1 MAYIP
6 SLEETLS
13 QIRQSIGLE
22 RHPQEKRF
30 SDFELNLRNHIKEAQ
45 SILNEIFDALNM
57 DEQDR
62 RDSLG
67 NLMEWAGFHKALELR
82 VWTGNASQQQVLWH
96 MLAYSYAPALARRLA
111 FWSIANI
118 QHDLPPID
126 AGMPGGKFWFLPQPD
141 KNNANLE
148 MPVRQVINWLLD
160 LLGDKSVN
168 RLEDYVENINLNNE
182 KLTNSDKTKLTIRT
196 LHYWR
201 KNGLPKSAKKIDDF
215 FPDAA
220 ALNFEGSFSPKNT
233 PELNESF
240 DAALNF
246 VKTKNLTNS
255 EKLHDEIP
263 MAVARL
269 ETIFNGSA
277 PDDEKET
284 FVKNIAMRYSIP
296 EMHIIRQRL
305 KIARMMQDGYERLLK
320 FLCPDVAVDCADP
333 AKNKLLQIVGL
344 FETVYNLT
352 IQAYQNADSAEDQ
365 DAWFESHLAPW
376 DESDLLLSITPS
388 LQQSGYALLSERL
401 TRKFMSLEPDDPLE
415 DLIPWDLESAAPII
429 QRRISLI
436 KQQQDEEVRLARLRD
451 RMRAASP
458 WRALLEED
466 NFWVLSQLAH
476 QDDLSQKLQ
485 ELVLKRMRELAG
497 TEGRKVCCNLIE
509 LGTLLNSNSKNR
521 PKNIKQRIKQLFDE
535 SEHSSG
541 FDEWKAPLLCL
552 RAKHNLFQND
562 FEDAIKDF
570 RAALDAC
577 SERAFG
583 GLRGEIARDGFA
595 SELAKNGFIP
605 QNQEV
610 YYRNIVAYMEF
621 PDGAPSFEDAA
632 VECENFFWS
641 TLYQPYSDVE
651 RLVGRPRTQHEALL
665 KDTVGLIAHADWNGL
680 RVWLQKNAKNFHF
693 KNIKEARRNSV
704 LLSWI
709 KFLNHFEKT
718 LPHFRAIT
726 PIELQ
731 REVRKV
737 EQHMKNWRTA
747 IAILLEAWP
756 EQAKISDFKGQTPL
770 MLVADNGDVELTKL
784 LTPLSDVNAQDYKG
798 RTALNA
804 AVTGGS
810 SECVSMIL
818 LNDHL
823 DELKVTFEGNTAL
836 HMAVRFGF
844 PEIVNLI
851 HEQFPVLA
859 DKVNKANQTPKTMAQ
874 DILDNLTSWKEV
886 MLKQNRKI
894 GSEEDFTKAFNLFSD
909 S

>member
-126 AGMPGGKFWFLPQPD
+126 AGMPGGKFWFLPQLD
-141 KNNANLE
+141 KNYAKLE
-148 MPVRQVINWLLD
+148 MPVEQVINWLLD

-168 RLEDYVENINLNNE
+168 RLEDYVEGINSND
-182 KLTNSDKTKLTIRT
+182 KLKLTIRT
-196 LHYWR
+196 LHNWR
-201 KNGLPKSAKKIDDF
+201 KDGLPKSAKKIDDF

-220 ALNFEGSFSPKNT
+220 LKFAGSFSPKNT
-233 PELNESF
+233 SQLNESF
-240 DAALNF
+240 DVALNF

-269 ETIFNGSA
+269 EAIFNGSA
-277 PDDEKET
+277 SDDEKET

-333 AKNKLLQIVGL
+333 AKNKLLQIVRL

-376 DESDLLLSITPS
+376 DKSDLLLSITPS
-388 LQQSGYALLSERL
+388 LQESVYALLSERL

-415 DLIPWDLESAAPII
+415 DLIPWDLESAGPII

-436 KQQQDEEVRLARLRD
+436 KQQQDEDIGLAKLRN

-476 QDDLSQKLQ
+476 QDDLSQKIQ
-485 ELVLKRMRELAG
+485 ELVLKRMRELAE

-509 LGTLLNSNSKNR
+509 LGTLLNSNPKSR
-521 PKNIKQRIKQLFDE
+521 PKNIKQRVQQLLDE

-541 FDEWKAPLLCL
+541 FAEWKAPLFRL
-552 RAKHNLFQND
+552 RATHNLFQNN

-570 RAALDAC
+570 KAALGAC

-595 SELAKNGFIP
+595 SELAKDGFIP

-632 VECENFFWS
+632 VECEDFFWS
-641 TLYQPYSDVE
+641 TLYQPYPDVDPFLGKS
-651 RLVGRPRTQHEALL
+651 RLQYKSIIP
-665 KDTVGLIAHADWNGL
+665 DTFGLIEHADWNGL
-680 RVWLQKNAKNFHF
+680 RAWLQKNAKNLRVQ
-693 KNIKEARRNSV
+693 NIKEARRNSV

-709 KFLNHFEKT
+709 KSLNKYEKA
-718 LPHFRAIT
+718 LPHHRAII

-731 REVRKV
+731 RELIKV
-737 EQHMKNWRTA
+737 DQHMRNWRTA
-747 IAILLEAWP
+747 IAILLETWP

-770 MLVADNGDVELTKL
+770 MLVADSGDVELTKL
-784 LTPLSDVNAQDYKG
+784 LVPLSDVNAQDYKG
-798 RTALNA
+798 RAALHA
-804 AVTGGS
+804 AVTGRS
-810 SECVSMIL
+810 SEGVSMIL

-823 DELKVTFEGNTAL
+823 DVLKVTSEGNTAL

-851 HEQFPVLA
+851 HEEFPALA
-859 DKVNKANQTPKTMAQ
+859 NKVNTANQTPKIMAQ
-874 DILDNLTSWKEV
+874 DILDNLTSWKEF

-894 GSEEDFTKAFNLFSD
+894 GSEEDFKKVFNIFSV

>member
-1 MAYIP
+1 MSLIP
-6 SLEETLS
+6 TLEETLS
-13 QIRQSIGLE
+13 QIRKSIGLE
-22 RHPQEKRF
+22 RHAQEGRF
-30 SDFELNLRNHIKEAQ
+30 SEFEISLQNYINVARI
-45 SILNEIFDALNM
+45 ILEEIFTALNM
-57 DEQDR
+57 DERDR
-62 RDSLG
+62 EDASVS
-67 NLMEWAGFHKALELR
+67 LMEWANFHKALELK

-111 FWSIANI
+111 FWTIANL
-118 QHDLPPID
+118 QYGLPPID
-126 AGMPGGKFWFLPQPD
+126 AGMPGGKFWFLPQLD
-141 KNNANLE
+141 KKNAKLE
-148 MPVRQVINWLLD
+148 MPVDQVVNWLLE
-160 LLGDKSVN
+160 LLGVKSVN
-168 RLEDYVENINLNNE
+168 RLEDYVENINSND
-182 KLTNSDKTKLTIRT
+182 KLKLTIRT
-196 LHYWR
+196 LHNWR
-201 KNGLPKSAKKIDDF
+201 KDGLPKSAKKIDEF
-215 FPDAA
+215 FPDDST
-220 ALNFEGSFSPKNT
+220 L
-233 PELNESF
+233 SF
-240 DAALNF
+240 DGAFTLKDDLLLQNQFEATLNF
-246 VKTKNLTNS
+246 VKKKNIANA
-255 EKLHDEIP
+255 EKLHDETP

-269 ETIFNGSA
+269 EAIFNGSA

-333 AKNKLLQIVGL
+333 AKNKLLQIIGL

-376 DESDLLLSITPS
+376 DKSDLLLSITPS
-388 LQQSGYALLSERL
+388 LQESGYALLSERL

-415 DLIPWDLESAAPII
+415 DLIPWDLESAGPII

-436 KQQQDEEVRLARLRD
+436 KQQQDEDIRLAKLRN
-451 RMRAASP
+451 RMRATSP

-485 ELVLKRMRELAG
+485 ELVLKRMRELAE

-509 LGTLLNSNSKNR
+509 LGNLLNSNSKNR
-521 PKNIKQRIKQLFDE
+521 PKNIKQRVQQLLDE

-541 FDEWKAPLLCL
+541 FAEWKAPLFRL
-552 RAKHNLFQND
+552 RAKHNLFQNN

-570 RAALDAC
+570 KTALGAC

-595 SELAKNGFIP
+595 SELAKDGFIR

-632 VECENFFWS
+632 VECEDFFWS
-641 TLYQPYSDVE
+641 TLYRPYPDVDAFLGKS
-651 RLVGRPRTQHEALL
+651 RLQYKTIIA
-665 KDTVGLIAHADWNGL
+665 DTFGLIEHADWNGL
-680 RVWLQKNAKNFHF
+680 RAWLQKNAKNLRVQ
-693 KNIKEARRNSV
+693 NIKEARRNSV

-709 KFLNHFEKT
+709 KSLNKYEKAF
-718 LPHFRAIT
+718 PHHRAII
-726 PIELQ
+726 PIEL
-731 REVRKV
+731 ECELIKV
-737 EQHMKNWRTA
+737 DQHMKNWRTA
-747 IAILLEAWP
+747 IAILLETWP
-756 EQAKISDFKGQTPL
+756 EQAKISDFKKQTPL

-798 RTALNA
+798 RTALHA
-804 AVTGGS
+804 AVTGRS

-823 DELKVTFEGNTAL
+823 DVLKVTSEGNTAL

-851 HEQFPVLA
+851 NEEFPALA
-859 DKVNKANQTPKTMAQ
+859 NKVNKANQTSKTMAQ
-874 DILDNLTSWKEV
+874 DILDNLTSWKEF

-894 GSEEDFTKAFNLFSD
+894 GSREDFTKIFNLFSN

>member
-1 MAYIP
+1 
-6 SLEETLS
+6 
-13 QIRQSIGLE
+13 
-22 RHPQEKRF
+22 
-30 SDFELNLRNHIKEAQ
+30 
-45 SILNEIFDALNM
+45 
-57 DEQDR
+57 
-62 RDSLG
+62 
-67 NLMEWAGFHKALELR
+67 
-82 VWTGNASQQQVLWH
+82 

-111 FWSIANI
+111 FWSIANL
-118 QHDLPPID
+118 QYGLPPID
-126 AGMPGGKFWFLPQPD
+126 AGMPGGKFWFLPQLD
-141 KNNANLE
+141 KNNAKLE
-148 MPVRQVINWLLD
+148 MPVEQVINWLLD

-168 RLEDYVENINLNNE
+168 RLEDYVENINLND
-182 KLTNSDKTKLTIRT
+182 KLKLTIRT
-196 LHYWR
+196 LHNWR
-201 KNGLPKSAKKIDDF
+201 KDGLPKSAKKIDDF
-215 FPDAA
+215 FPDAV
-220 ALNFEGSFSPKNT
+220 LNFAGSFSPKNI

-246 VKTKNLTNS
+246 VKTKNLANA

-320 FLCPDVAVDCADP
+320 FLCPDVAIDCADP

-365 DAWFESHLAPW
+365 DAWFESQLAPW
-376 DESDLLLSITPS
+376 DKSDLLLSITPS

-415 DLIPWDLESAAPII
+415 DLIPWDLDSAGPII

-436 KQQQDEEVRLARLRD
+436 KQQQDEDVRLAKLRD
-451 RMRAASP
+451 RVRAASP

-485 ELVLKRMRELAG
+485 EFVLKRMRELAG
-497 TEGRKVCCNLIE
+497 TEGRKVCCILIE

-521 PKNIKQRIKQLFDE
+521 PKNIKQRVKQLLNE
-535 SEHSSG
+535 SGQSAGYE
-541 FDEWKAPLLCL
+541 EWKAPLLCL

-595 SELAKNGFIP
+595 SELIANGFIP

-610 YYRNIVAYMEF
+610 YYRNIIGYMEL
-621 PDGAPSFEDAA
+621 PHGELSFEDAA

-704 LLSWI
+704 LLSWV

-756 EQAKISDFKGQTPL
+756 EQVKISDFKGQTPL
-770 MLVADNGDVELTKL
+770 MLVADSGDVELTKL
-784 LTPLSDVNAQDYKG
+784 LIPFSDVNAQDYKG
-798 RTALNA
+798 RTALHA
-804 AVTGGS
+804 AVTGRS

-823 DELKVTFEGNTAL
+823 DELKVTSEGNTAL

-851 HEQFPVLA
+851 HEEFPVLA
-859 DKVNKANQTPKTMAQ
+859 NKVNKANQTPKTMAQ
-874 DILDNLTSWKEV
+874 DILDNLTSWEEF

-894 GSEEDFTKAFNLFSD
+894 GSREDFTKIFNLFSN